1 MTDPLKYNHLDPLVA
16 MRVHLIAERRTA
28 AREGN
33 TDGVLRSQGAIDL
46 LDRALEDELK
56 SPH

>member
-1 MTDPLKYNHLDPLVA
+1 MPDPLKHNHLDPLVA
-16 MRVHLIAERRTA
+16 MRVQLIAERRTA
-28 AREGN
+28 ARDGD
-33 TDGVLRSQGAIDL
+33 TDGVLRSQSAIDL

>member
-1 MTDPLKYNHLDPLVA
+1 MTNPLKHSHLDPLFA
-16 MRVHLIAERRTA
+16 MRVELIAERRNA

-33 TDGVLRSQGAIDL
+33 TEGVLRSQGAIDL